1 MAVEEDPVAVAA
13 AEVAAEVVVEVAVNK
28 RRKKF
33 KSRRVRRVRI
43 SDVRSRS
50 RSGCGGWLVDGL
62 LGCVANLCF
71 GLPVLYFFFIFL
83 FVGLAH
89 LRGAVPLVVAACVSG
104 GLFYLGVKLHGKTS
118 GNFYG
123 GGGSCSGGAGGCSG
137 GDGGGCGGCGGGGD

>member
-1 MAVEEDPVAVAA
+1 MAA
-13 AEVAAEVVVEVAVNK
+13 VVEVVVNK

-33 KSRRVRRVRI
+33 KSRKVRRARI
-43 SDVRSRS
+43 RSFS
-50 RSGCGGWLVDGL
+50 SGWLVNGLGLHGLGL

-71 GLPVLYFFFIFL
+71 CLPGLYFLFIF
-83 FVGLAH
+83 FFGGLAH
-89 LRGAVPLVVAACVSG
+89 LRGVVSLVVAACVSG

-123 GGGSCSGGAGGCSG
+123 GGGSCSGCSGGAGGCSG